1 MGYPCCS
8 PAILHIP
15 LLALILTHFIYFLI
29 NFVIMKALHPCKN
42 VEHYQKEA
50 ESMHNSTTQ
59 EINIINILLFELLV

>member
-1 MGYPCCS
+1 
-8 PAILHIP
+8 
-15 LLALILTHFIYFLI
+15 
-29 NFVIMKALHPCKN
+29 MKALHPCKN